1 MLEGLR
7 ERVCHLN
14 QELPRRGLVT
24 ITSGN
29 VSGRDPGADRVV
41 IKPSGVPYHDLTA
54 DNMVV
59 VSLAGEV
66 IEGRLRPSV
75 DTAAHLYLYRAR
87 PDVNG
92 IVHTHSSYA
101 TAFAAAGRPVPVLLT
116 AIADHF
122 GGPIPLAPY
131 APVGGEDI
139 GEQVMRFIG
148 DSKAVLLQHHGV
160 FAIGKSPEAALNTA
174 ALVEDVARTCFLALQ
189 LGASAE
195 ISSEEAARARE
206 RYVRD
211 YGQHTRDR

>member
-1 MLEGLR
+1 VLEGLR
-7 ERVCHLN
+7 ERVCRLN
-14 QELPRRGLVT
+14 QELPRRALVT
-24 ITSGN
+24 VTSGN
-29 VSGRDPGADRVV
+29 VSGREPGAECVV
-41 IKPSGVPYHDLTA
+41 IKPSGVPYDDLTA
-54 DNMVV
+54 DDMVV

-66 IEGRLRPSV
+66 MEGRLKPSV

-92 IVHTHSSYA
+92 VVHTHSPYA
-101 TAFAAAGRPVPVLLT
+101 TAFAAAGRPIPVLLT

-148 DSKAVLLQHHGV
+148 DSKAVLLQHHGI
-160 FAIGKSPEAALNTA
+160 FTIGESPEAALNTA
-174 ALVEDVARTCFLALQ
+174 VLVEDVARTCFLALQ

-195 ISSEEAARARE
+195 IPADEAKRAHK
-206 RYVRD
+206 RYVD
-211 YGQHTRDR
+211 EYGQQG